1 MLADN
6 IHYYFWTKSSY
17 INPYRFLNAAE
28 INPMNFAEN
37 PWHQSLAGPPAGAG
51 GAPST
56 DFLCSA
62 TSPPAAEYDCVRR
75 SGGSPGWAPAFDLH
89 GQDGNIH
96 SGLLS
101 NSQLDGRNWA
111 SREIDD
117 WDPVGLLFAL
127 DDSNPLG
134 PLGAIDDWDLV
145 ALLGE
150 LDDGDPVD
158 PLGEHDWDP
167 VGLLDELDD

>member
-1 MLADN
+1 MPL
-6 IHYYFWTKSSY
+6 K
-17 INPYRFLNAAE
+17 L

-75 SGGSPGWAPAFDLH
+75 RGGSPGWAPAFDLH

-101 NSQLDGRNWA
+101 NSQLDGRN
-111 SREIDD
+111 
-117 WDPVGLLFAL
+117 
-127 DDSNPLG
+127 
-134 PLGAIDDWDLV
+134 
-145 ALLGE
+145 
-150 LDDGDPVD
+150 
-158 PLGEHDWDP
+158 
-167 VGLLDELDD
+167 

>member
-1 MLADN
+1 M
-6 IHYYFWTKSSY
+6 T
-17 INPYRFLNAAE
+17 AAE
-28 INPMNFAEN
+28 INPMDFAEN

-75 SGGSPGWAPAFDLH
+75 RGGSPGWAPAFDLH

-101 NSQLDGRNWA
+101 NSQLVVGIEQAGRSMIGTLWA
-111 SREIDD
+111 YCSHSMTRIP
-117 WDPVGLLFAL
+117 WARWA
-127 DDSNPLG
+127 PLMIG
-134 PLGAIDDWDLV
+134 ILWPCWANSMMGILWTRWANMIGIL
-145 ALLGE
+145 
-150 LDDGDPVD
+150 
-158 PLGEHDWDP
+158 
-167 VGLLDELDD
+167 